1 MMKNDDK
8 STQNSNIMIRKFRF
22 VDLEIWKISIEIG
35 DTLYDIAERVEKQRL
50 FRFAEQLRG
59 ASMSISNNIAEG
71 SGSNS
76 KKEFDQFLNFGKRS
90 CYECAN
96 ILIILQRRKLI
107 ENETKQA
114 LFDRLEELSRKITN
128 FQKAINPSAQTPMP

>member
-22 VDLEIWKISIEIG
+22 EDLEIWKISIEIG

-59 ASMSISNNIAEG
+59 ASMSKSNNIAEG
-71 SGSNS
+71 SDSNS
-76 KKEFDQFLNFGKRS
+76 KKEFVQFLNFGKRS